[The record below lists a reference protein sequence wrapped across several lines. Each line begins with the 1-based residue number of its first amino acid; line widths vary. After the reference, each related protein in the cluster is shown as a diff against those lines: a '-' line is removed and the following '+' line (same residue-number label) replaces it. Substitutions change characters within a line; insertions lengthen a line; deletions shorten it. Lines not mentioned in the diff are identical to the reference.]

1 MRTLLHATLLVCA
14 LSVASAVL
22 QAAPDDAGLREARAL
37 LQRMNTSLAQRNY
50 IGTLRH
56 QRDGRSE
63 SLRILHRVK
72 GNEVAERLVP
82 LDGSRREFIRRGPEL
97 ITLLPDQGVA
107 LVERRPR
114 AGGLFPTLPQLDDRS
129 AELYRV
135 TAVRGVRQQGREA
148 RLVVLEPRDGFRY
161 GYRIWV
167 DTRTA
172 MPIKTELRDE
182 RGAVLEELLFTELRL
197 LADIPDSD
205 FEPAVP
211 LASLRLHRSAPVPV
225 AAAVRGV
232 GVPSWT
238 ATRLPRGFRL
248 TQSTRQNLPGVDGPV
263 EHLVFSD
270 GIASV
275 SVFIGSRD
283 GTVPKGTPIAAQ
295 AGGAA
300 TTFFVTRVE
309 GRPVTVVGEVPMRT
323 ARFIALQVRPAAPSS
338 PASPVAPAT
347 PSAPATAAAPA
358 APGVPAPAAAS
369 APPR

>member
-1 MRTLLHATLLVCA
+1 MMQRSLRSVVLVCA
-14 LSVASAVL
+14 LSVAPAIL
-22 QAAPDDAGLREARAL
+22 RAAPEEGGVREARAL
-37 LQRMNTSLAQRNY
+37 LQRMNTALAQRNY

-82 LDGSRREFIRRGPEL
+82 LDGSRREFLRRGPEL
-97 ITLLPDQGVA
+97 ITLMPDQGVA

-129 AELYRV
+129 AKLYTV
-135 TAVRGVRQQGREA
+135 AAVRGVRQQGREA
-148 RLVVLEPRDGFRY
+148 RLVVLEPRDGYRY
-161 GYRIWV
+161 GYRIWI
-167 DTRTA
+167 DARTA
-172 MPIKTELRDE
+172 MPLKTELRDE
-182 RGAVLEELLFTELRL
+182 RGAVLEEVAFTELRL

-205 FEPAVP
+205 FQPAVP
-211 LASLRLHRSAPVPV
+211 TEGLRWYRSAPVPV
-225 AAAVRGV
+225 AAAPRAVA
-232 GVPSWT
+232 PAWT
-238 ATRLPRGFRL
+238 TGRLPPGFRL

-283 GTVPKGTPIAAQ
+283 GGVPRGAPVAAP
-295 AGGAA
+295 APGAA

-323 ARFIALQVRPAAPSS
+323 ARLIASQVRPASPKRPAP
-338 PASPVAPAT
+338 PAAPAT
-347 PSAPATAAAPA
+347 PAAPASAAAPA
-358 APGVPAPAAAS
+358 APGVPAAAA
-369 APPR
+369 PRR

>member
-1 MRTLLHATLLVCA
+1 MQRLLRATVLVCA
-14 LSVASAVL
+14 LSVASAAL

-37 LQRMNTSLAQRNY
+37 LQRMNAALAQRNY

-129 AELYRV
+129 AQLYTV
-135 TAVRGVRQQGREA
+135 AAVRSVRQQGREA
-148 RLVVLEPRDGFRY
+148 RLVVLEPRDGYRY

-167 DTRTA
+167 DARTA
-172 MPIKTELRDE
+172 MPLKTELRDE
-182 RGAVLEELLFTELRL
+182 RGTVLEEVAFTELRL

-205 FEPAVP
+205 FRPAVP
-211 LASLRLHRSAPVPV
+211 TAGLRWYRSAPVPV
-225 AAAVRGV
+225 AAAPRAAA
-232 GVPSWT
+232 PAWT
-238 ATRLPRGFRL
+238 AGRLPPGFRL

-275 SVFIGSRD
+275 SVFIGARD
-283 GTVPKGTPIAAQ
+283 GAVPKAAPVAAQ

-338 PASPVAPAT
+338 PASPAAPAT
-347 PSAPATAAAPA
+347 TAAPAAAAAPA